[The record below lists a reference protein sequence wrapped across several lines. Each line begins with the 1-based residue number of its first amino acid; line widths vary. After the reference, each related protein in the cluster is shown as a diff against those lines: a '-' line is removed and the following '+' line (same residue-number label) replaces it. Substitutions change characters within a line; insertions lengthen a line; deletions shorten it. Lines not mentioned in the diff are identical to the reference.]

1 VQEGGDHPDHDA
13 QCQHSATTVQ
23 AFHAADLPA
32 MAVDGKKKE
41 LVGAFRHGGR
51 EYRPVGLPEEVNV
64 YDFLDPAWHNAIAR
78 GCRTQPR
85 AIV

>member
-1 VQEGGDHPDHDA
+1 MQEGGDHPDHDA